1 MSIYNNFYKEVAAQ
15 EEIIQY
21 IEACCVEEEYQN
33 TIRLLEEPIRPI
45 GEMYSNNIEFVA
57 DMKAKCSE
65 AKDNISISYMEESDL
80 PDWFDEIND
89 NEELGQLIDNCIE
102 VLECDE
108 ILDFENIK
116 SDVDIVNEDAQEEI
130 YSDDDIRKAISI
142 APILFS
148 RKRNIELEDD
158 ADAINRYIAT
168 LDMVDITQNTNI
180 YRQSFISIFSI
191 FDAYVFDY
199 LKKYYFSNIDKLEE
213 FFSGSGNDKTKITFE
228 TAIKYSDMNELK
240 TAYVE
245 QKFDGKYIR
254 QILIQL
260 HDKHKDVF
268 DGVEYK
274 EIMEMVNR
282 RNIHIHNQGIADP
295 RYVEEYNYFGLD
307 SGEYAPISKQYFMNA
322 EEVLKQ
328 FILNIENV
336 FNINS

>member
-1 MSIYNNFYKEVAAQ
+1 MSIYNNFYKELTAQ

-21 IEACCVEEEYQN
+21 IEACCVEEEYRN

-45 GEMYSNNIEFVA
+45 GELYSDNVEFVA
-57 DMKAKCSE
+57 NIKAKCSK

-89 NEELGQLIDNCIE
+89 SEELVQLIDNCVE

-108 ILDFENIK
+108 ILDFESIK

-130 YSDDDIRKAISI
+130 YSEDDIRKAISI
-142 APILFS
+142 APMLWA
-148 RKRNIELEDD
+148 RKKNMELEDD
-158 ADAINRYIAT
+158 AYAIDKLLAT
-168 LDMVDITQNTNI
+168 LNMVDITQNTNI

-191 FDAYVFDY
+191 FDAYVFDH
-199 LKKYYFSNIDKLEE
+199 LKKYYFSHIDKLEE
-213 FFSGSGNDKTKITFE
+213 FFVGSGNDKAKITFE
-228 TAIKYSDMNELK
+228 TAIKYSDMDALK

-260 HDKHKDVF
+260 HDKHKNVF
-268 DGVEYK
+268 DGIEYK

-295 RYVEEYNYFGLD
+295 RYVEEYNYFGLNI
-307 SGEYAPISKQYFMNA
+307 GEYAPISKQYFMNA
-322 EEVLKQ
+322 EGVLKQ
-328 FILNIENV
+328 FILNIGNV
-336 FNINS
+336 FSI